1 MWPGSLVLGQNQEC
15 YGACFSPSESLSGD
29 MAALRI
35 WGRAKNQVLTLSYSC
50 PVVLVLAILKVA
62 CKAPMLVVSMSDM
75 LALLQED
82 IRADMFSEKP
92 GTELDLLTMYNFRSQ
107 DISKGHLGKVH
118 PHFTL
123 LDSCMPAT

>member
-1 MWPGSLVLGQNQEC
+1 MV
-15 YGACFSPSESLSGD
+15 
-29 MAALRI
+29 
-35 WGRAKNQVLTLSYSC
+35 
-50 PVVLVLAILKVA
+50 
-62 CKAPMLVVSMSDM
+62 VVSMSDV

-118 PHFTL
+118 PHFTP